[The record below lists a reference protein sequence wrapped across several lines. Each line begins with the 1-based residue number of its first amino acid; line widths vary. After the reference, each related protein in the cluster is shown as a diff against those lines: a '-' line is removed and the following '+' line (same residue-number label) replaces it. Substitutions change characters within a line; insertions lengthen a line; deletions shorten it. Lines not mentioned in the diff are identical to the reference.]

1 MYRFLAII
9 SLLLGSLASFSAAAC
24 HRVSPDPKSLDQY
37 SAVFLGAVTGIHL
50 VDYESRLIGKPDGVI
65 DGQAITLTDGSS
77 PVSVT
82 TVATQ
87 SVRGASKAVLTL
99 RLVGCT
105 NSLPALRERGLF
117 FVNPDGT
124 SAVTVWESS
133 PQQFAYWVEQLGIQS
148 DGR

>member
-1 MYRFLAII
+1 MCRPLALLFI
-9 SLLLGSLASFSAAAC
+9 LLGSLASFGAAAC
-24 HRVSPDPKSLDQY
+24 HRISPDPESLDRY
-37 SAVFLGAVTGIHL
+37 SAVFLGTVTGIRL
-50 VDYESRLIGKPDGVI
+50 DGYESGLLGKPDASV
-65 DGQAITLTDGSS
+65 DGEAITLTGGSS

-82 TVATQ
+82 TVATK
-87 SVRGASKAVLTL
+87 SVRGAPKAPLTL

-105 NSLPALRERGLF
+105 TALPALRERGLF

-133 PQQFAYWVEQLGIQS
+133 PQEFVRWLKQLGIQS

>member
-1 MYRFLAII
+1 MYRLLAFL

-24 HRVSPDPKSLDQY
+24 HRISPDPKSLDQY

-50 VDYESRLIGKPDGVI
+50 DGYESRLLGKPDGVI
-65 DGQAITLTDGSS
+65 DAQAIILTDGSS
-77 PVSVT
+77 PMSVT

-87 SVRGASKAVLTL
+87 SVRGASKTALTL

-117 FVNPDGT
+117 FVNPDGV
-124 SAVTVWESS
+124 SAVTAWESN
-133 PQQFAYWVEQLGIQS
+133 PQEFAYWLQQLGIQS

>member
-1 MYRFLAII
+1 MYRLLAIL
-9 SLLLGSLASFSAAAC
+9 SLLLGSLTSFSADAC
-24 HRVSPDPKSLDQY
+24 HRISPDPKSLDQY

-50 VDYESRLIGKPDGVI
+50 DGYESRLLGKPDSVT

-87 SVRGASKAVLTL
+87 FVRGAPKAALTL

-105 NSLPALRERGLF
+105 NFLPALRERGLF

-133 PQQFAYWVEQLGIQS
+133 PKEFAHWLEQLGIQS